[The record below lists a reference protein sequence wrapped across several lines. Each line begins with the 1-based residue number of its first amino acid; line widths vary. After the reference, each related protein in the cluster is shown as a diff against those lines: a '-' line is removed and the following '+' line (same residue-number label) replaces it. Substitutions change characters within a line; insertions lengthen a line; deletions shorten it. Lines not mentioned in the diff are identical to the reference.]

1 MKQLNFCTT
10 NNVSLARLKDMF
22 LEDMNQGS
30 RRFLRELLNG
40 FMEME
45 RDEFLEYGF
54 MDRDA
59 GAKDY
64 RNGYYERTI
73 RSCLGL
79 IEHVRV
85 PRTRSG
91 MFYPQVI
98 ERSKQIASETAQGLA
113 KMYLRGVSTHN
124 VGEVLESLLGY
135 KVSSSAVSRVTKG
148 LSKDVGTFY
157 KRELTDDIKILFLD
171 GIYLKSKGILKSRK
185 KPVLVAYGIYTNG
198 RREFLHFRLAKS
210 ESENEWLKVVN
221 ELYRK
226 GLEGKELELIVT
238 DGCPGLKNAIE
249 TVYPYAK
256 HQHCWAH
263 KMRNVANKCKKV
275 HQQACVKDAQ
285 KIYYAKSKHEAV
297 IKFKFFKASWN
308 EQCPGA
314 VMCIEK
320 DLEDLLHFY
329 DFDEVLWKKIRT
341 TNVIERGFGEVRRRT
356 KVMGCFPND
365 GSCERMVYA
374 LFAYFNNKWA
384 YKRSFIKISK
394 QLVA

>member
-1 MKQLNFCTT
+1 LA
-10 NNVSLARLKDMF
+10 SLKELF
-22 LEDMNQGS
+22 LEDMHKGS

-40 FMEME
+40 FMDVE

-54 MDRDA
+54 KEREP
-59 GAKDY
+59 GEKDY

-98 ERSKQIASETAQGLA
+98 EKSKQIASETAQGLA

-124 VGEVLESLLGY
+124 VGEVLEALLGY
-135 KVSSSAVSRVTKG
+135 RVSSSAVSRVTKK
-148 LSKDVGTFY
+148 LSSDVETFY
-157 KRELTDDIKILFLD
+157 KRELADDVMVLFLD
-171 GIYLKSKGILKSRK
+171 GIYLKSKGLLKSRK
-185 KPVLVAYGIYTNG
+185 KPVLVAYGIHADG
-198 RREFLHFRLAKS
+198 RREFLHFRLARS
-210 ESENEWLKVVN
+210 ESENEWLKVIN

-226 GLEGKELELIVT
+226 GLEGSQLELIVP
-238 DGCPGLKNAIE
+238 DGCPGLKQAIE
-249 TVYPYAK
+249 TVYPYAR
-256 HQHCWAH
+256 HQRCWAH
-263 KMRNVANKCKKV
+263 KMRNVAGKCKKIY
-275 HQQACVKDAQ
+275 QDPCVKDAQ
-285 KIYYAKSKHEAV
+285 TIYYAKSKHEAV
-297 IKFKFFKASWN
+297 SRFKHFKSQWL
-308 EQCPGA
+308 ERCPGA
-314 VMCIEK
+314 VACIEK
-320 DLEDLLHFY
+320 DLEALLHFY

-374 LFAYFNNKWA
+374 LFAYFNNKWS
-384 YKRSFIKISK
+384 YKRSFIKMSK
-394 QLVA
+394 QLAA